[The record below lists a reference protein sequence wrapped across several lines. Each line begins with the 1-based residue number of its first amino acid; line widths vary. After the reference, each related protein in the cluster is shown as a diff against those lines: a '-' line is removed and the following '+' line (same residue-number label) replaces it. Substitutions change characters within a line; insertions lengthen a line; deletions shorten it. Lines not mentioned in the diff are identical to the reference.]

1 MSKAKKFWIVDE
13 EISVQQ
19 VKAAVAFAIE
29 NIPAMDAWTLH
40 KYLEYVNVAGDDASV
55 SKGELLE
62 RMRLI
67 RKHLPKSCRDSLLML
82 AELLELA
89 PPAAAAEKGPA
100 IAASKTEPVFRP
112 QFSFKAAP
120 TFLN

>member
-1 MSKAKKFWIVDE
+1 MSKAKKFWTVDE
-13 EISVQQ
+13 EISIRQ

-29 NIPAMDAWTLH
+29 NIPAMDVWTLK
-40 KYLEYVNVAGDDASV
+40 KYLEYVNVAGDDALV

-62 RMRLI
+62 KMKLI

-89 PPAAAAEKGPA
+89 PPAAATEKGPA
-100 IAASKTEPVFRP
+100 VAASKSEPVFRP
-112 QFSFKAAP
+112 QVSYKAAL

>member
-1 MSKAKKFWIVDE
+1 MSKAKKFWTVDE
-13 EISVQQ
+13 EMSVQQ

-29 NIPAMDAWTLH
+29 NIPAMDIWTLQ
-40 KYLEYVNVAGDDASV
+40 KYLEYVNVAGSDALI
-55 SKGELLE
+55 SKAELLE
-62 RMRLI
+62 KMRLI

-89 PPAAAAEKGPA
+89 PPAAATEKGSTV
-100 IAASKTEPVFRP
+100 AAGKTEPVFRP
-112 QFSFKAAP
+112 QYRYKAAP